1 MSQVTADTLSIKG
14 IEEKE
19 NTNKTL
25 FGFWLYLMTDCVLF
39 AALFATFIV
48 LRNNTFGGPDGKEIF
63 QMPYVLAETI
73 LLLTS
78 SFTCGL
84 AMLAVKK
91 HQKSLALKL
100 LIATFVLGLSFLL
113 LELWEFR
120 VLVNEGH
127 SWRQSAFL
135 SAYFTLVGTHGLHI
149 TVGLLWMVL
158 VAYQLKI
165 KGIKEVTIKRTA
177 LLTMFWH
184 FLDIIWIFIFSIV
197 YLMGV
202 L

>member
-48 LRNNTFGGPDGKEIF
+48 LRNNTFGGPGGKEIF